1 MAPVVA
7 GLLHSRRFVPW
18 VLGALTA
25 IAFVAW
31 IRRGGDLVNYI
42 FVGELVLS
50 GSHIYKDS
58 PPGLNTWPPLFSVL
72 SVPLALLARPSV
84 YLARGVWLVLNLGVL
99 WLVLRLIARLVYG
112 RELRL
117 TAPGGGALSL
127 ASPEILVP
135 LVCTG
140 RYLVSNFE
148 YLQMGL
154 ILFALT
160 LGGLRL
166 ATTGRAAAGGTL
178 LGLAAAIKVMPVVF
192 IPYLAYR
199 GRWKAAAA
207 ATLATAAFSLSPVL
221 VFGWQRFR
229 DYVPAWLAM
238 VGAGWPVGPQNQSV
252 FAMWDRFIGHDL
264 APLSVGG
271 IHNLPRSGDP
281 SVVVAVAAT
290 LAVVGGLALWACRGR
305 PRPDGWAVLAEW
317 SLVFIVSSLFGP
329 VAWKNYLVV
338 LLLPNTLLFAVWRA
352 ADLPPA
358 LRRTAGSVLI
368 AAFVIGGLTAPGLL
382 GKGLAERLEMASVI
396 TLGGLV
402 VLGGMLWLRPRL
414 ALAPSG

>member
-1 MAPVVA
+1 VGTTSFDTRRLVV
-7 GLLHSRRFVPW
+7 W
-18 VLGALTA
+18 VLAALTGVA
-25 IAFVAW
+25 LVAW

-42 FVGELVLS
+42 TVGELVLA
-50 GSHIYKDS
+50 GGHIYRDA

-72 SVPLALLARPSV
+72 SVPLALLARPTV
-84 YLARGVWLVLNLGVL
+84 YVARGVWLALNLGLL
-99 WLVLRLIARLVYG
+99 WLVLSLIARLVYG

-117 TAPGGGALSL
+117 APGVASLSL

-135 LVCTG
+135 LLCTG
-140 RYLVSNFE
+140 RYVVSNFE

-154 ILFALT
+154 VLFALT

-166 ATTGRAAAGGTL
+166 ATTGRPGAGGVL

-199 GRWKAAAA
+199 GRWRVAAA

-221 VFGWQRFR
+221 VFGWGRFR
-229 DYVPAWLAM
+229 EYVSAWLAM

-264 APLSVGG
+264 APLTVGG

-281 SVVVAVAAT
+281 WVVVAVAAT
-290 LAVVGGLALWACRGR
+290 LAVVAGLALWACHGR
-305 PRPDGWAVLAEW
+305 PRPDGWAALAEW
-317 SLVFIVSSLFGP
+317 SAVFIVSALFGP
-329 VAWKNYLVV
+329 VAWKNYLVA
-338 LLLPNTLLFAVWRA
+338 LLLPNTLLFAVWWSSDLPRAVRRA
-352 ADLPPA
+352 AGAA
-358 LRRTAGSVLI
+358 LLG
-368 AAFVIGGLTAPGLL
+368 AFLIGGLTAPGFL
-382 GKGLAERLEMASVI
+382 GKGLAERLEMASAI
-396 TLGGLV
+396 TVAGLV

-414 ALAPSG
+414 VAAPTG